1 MATTIRELLVALGVD
16 ADTAAVSEFDSAIG
30 DAKSSMAT
38 AAQAAAVLAGGIAL
52 VAGSIAAVVNAVA
65 VSGDE
70 AAKASKRV
78 GVTTAEFQELSFA
91 ADRSGASIQDVET
104 SLRRLAVGTDE
115 LATTGGTA
123 ADALTRL
130 FGDEDSAKEASSLGQ
145 LGFLEAIAEEMKG
158 LEDET
163 TKMALANDIFGKGG
177 AKLLPLLNEGGDAL
191 RAYRQEAHDLG
202 LVLSVEGAA
211 ASEEFV
217 DGLTNAKAFLVGL
230 RNTIGEGL
238 LPVFNDMLGRFS
250 DWAKAN
256 GDIIRQ
262 RMEKWAKKIEGGI
275 IAIRDALVALE
286 ERIDVIATVG
296 FLFEAAAVAAGVFA
310 SALVA
315 IIVANVISTIHSMV
329 KAVKALNVALKAT
342 SLTMGSLTL
351 VVAAFIAGAVVEALI
366 LEDLIHLFGDGDSA
380 IGEFIERHKEANTVF
395 GVAAR
400 QMETMLEIGTKLY
413 ELVTALGI
421 LFDTGFAAQAHPA
434 IQVAVDLMNALL
446 DAAGLVYDALLPI
459 FEVLASAK
467 LRSALDIVQ
476 GATGLAQI
484 ATGTYDV
491 APSTST
497 NTNTSNAA
505 VSNQVSV
512 TVNGQADADD
522 IARQIEDAL
531 ARSNRD
537 AVAALAGAE
546 V

>member
-211 ASEEFV
+211 ASE
-217 DGLTNAKAFLVGL
+217 
-230 RNTIGEGL
+230 
-238 LPVFNDMLGRFS
+238 
-250 DWAKAN
+250 
-256 GDIIRQ
+256 
-262 RMEKWAKKIEGGI
+262 
-275 IAIRDALVALE
+275 
-286 ERIDVIATVG
+286 
-296 FLFEAAAVAAGVFA
+296 
-310 SALVA
+310 
-315 IIVANVISTIHSMV
+315 
-329 KAVKALNVALKAT
+329 
-342 SLTMGSLTL
+342 
-351 VVAAFIAGAVVEALI
+351 
-366 LEDLIHLFGDGDSA
+366 
-380 IGEFIERHKEANTVF
+380 
-395 GVAAR
+395 
-400 QMETMLEIGTKLY
+400 
-413 ELVTALGI
+413 
-421 LFDTGFAAQAHPA
+421 
-434 IQVAVDLMNALL
+434 
-446 DAAGLVYDALLPI
+446 
-459 FEVLASAK
+459 
-467 LRSALDIVQ
+467 
-476 GATGLAQI
+476 
-484 ATGTYDV
+484 
-491 APSTST
+491 
-497 NTNTSNAA
+497 
-505 VSNQVSV
+505 
-512 TVNGQADADD
+512 
-522 IARQIEDAL
+522 
-531 ARSNRD
+531 
-537 AVAALAGAE
+537 
-546 V
+546 

>member
-296 FLFEAAAVAAGVFA
+296 FLFEAAAVAAAALATALSAVVAYKTTSAILSMIKAFKSLAAIVGVSGA
-310 SALVA
+310 ALGGWVA
-315 IIVANVISTIHSMV
+315 AVAAVIGVIVLL
-329 KAVKALNVALKAT
+329 ALAYQD
-342 SLTMGSLTL
+342 L
-351 VVAAFIAGAVVEALI
+351 VVLWQG
-366 LEDLIHLFGDGDSA
+366 GSSA
-380 IGEFIERHKEANTVF
+380 IGEFIEKHE
-395 GVAAR
+395 GAAGIMGALVR
-400 QMETMLEIGTKLY
+400 EGQATLEML
-413 ELVTALGI
+413 
-421 LFDTGFAAQAHPA
+421 QAM
-434 IQVAVDLMNALL
+434 IDLL
-446 DAAGLVYDALLPI
+446 DAVVIAFDGAWSAAQEFLSAFGVVLPEVGELIERYLTSELDRLTGMIGAVTDAIQGL
-459 FEVLASAK
+459 
-467 LRSALDIVQ
+467 
-476 GATGLAQI
+476 TGFVSG
-484 ATGTYDV
+484 GTYEPSV
-491 APSTST
+491 APMSGASTAI
-497 NTNTSNAA
+497 SNAA